1 MSRVDADSYYGGSA
15 VYSIAQAQKA
25 INPKDVDGPFG
36 QRIASTVSGDLDWA
50 LLATAYVTN
59 RNSASDWPRYSLV
72 VLNWSV
78 RTPCIISGLSPKSQP
93 SFFHRDD
100 SASTTWNPQPVTATL
115 EFRGTYVSQTL
126 VPVLFRFEGDV

>member
-1 MSRVDADSYYGGSA
+1 MRGSRAGDGMSRVDADSYYGGSA

-93 SFFHRDD
+93 SFTG
-100 SASTTWNPQPVTATL
+100 TTVLLP
-115 EFRGTYVSQTL
+115 RGTLSPLRPRSSSAAPT
-126 VPVLFRFEGDV
+126 